1 MKKKSVVTPL
11 VCFSLSIL
19 GFASADNSS
28 QSSSNQDSS
37 SQSSSSKDN
46 SSQSSSNQDNSNQ
59 SSSSKDNSSQSSS
72 NQDNSNQ
79 SSSNKDNSNQSSSN
93 KDNSSQS
100 SSNQDNSS
108 QSNSSK
114 DNSSQSSSSQDNSN
128 QSSSNKD
135 NSSQVATSQTSPVQS
150 AARPYDLNIVAPV
163 QVAGSD
169 AASKA
174 FQTSVLPGM
183 LDTIKTTLPEGQY
196 HSPSQI
202 AAMSLDVSKM
212 VLGTTTDARV
222 YFVSEGAGYQNTLGI
237 STTGGSPL
245 SKDAALIFPNVSS
258 SVGYG
263 GSGSGVRSSSEPLAP
278 GDFVN
283 LGTLK
288 AGTALDFFLI
298 ANGAVG
304 GNDFFSTKSSLNQDG
319 LNHVVATATKGSPY
333 LLLSFEDLKG
343 GGDRDYNDVVF
354 AIDIGKANVA
364 KIAGLGAPE
373 PSLASG
379 SLLTGLVLLGFMRRR
394 RP

>member
-1 MKKKSVVTPL
+1 MKKKSVVAPL
-11 VCFSLSIL
+11 VWFGLSIFS
-19 GFASADNSS
+19 FAEGDSSSQNNSNQASSSQDNSS
-28 QSSSNQDSS
+28 LSSSNQVNVGQSS
-37 SQSSSSKDN
+37 SLQGNSGQLSSNQETTTQSSSS
-46 SSQSSSNQDNSNQ
+46 
-59 SSSSKDNSSQSSS
+59 
-72 NQDNSNQ
+72 
-79 SSSNKDNSNQSSSN
+79 
-93 KDNSSQS
+93 
-100 SSNQDNSS
+100 QDNSS
-108 QSNSSK
+108 QSNSK
-114 DNSSQSSSSQDNSN
+114 QDNSSQSNSKQDNSN
-128 QSSSNKD
+128 QANSAQDSSSLSVSKQD
-135 NSSQVATSQTSPVQS
+135 ISSQISPVQS
-150 AARPYDLNIVAPV
+150 AARPFDLNIVAPV

-183 LDTIKTTLPEGQY
+183 INTINTTLPEYKY
-196 HSPSQI
+196 HSPSTI

-212 VLGTTTDARV
+212 VLSETTDARV

-237 STTGGSPL
+237 STIGGGPL

-263 GSGSGVRSSSEPLAP
+263 GSGTGVRSSSEPLSP

-298 ANGAVG
+298 ANGAQG
-304 GNDFFSTKSSLNQDG
+304 GKDFFSTKSSLNQDG
-319 LNHVVATATKGSPY
+319 LDHVVATATKGSPY

-394 RP
+394 HP

>member
-1 MKKKSVVTPL
+1 MKKKSVAIPL
-11 VCFSLSIL
+11 VWFGLSIL
-19 GFASADNSS
+19 GFAAVEV
-28 QSSSNQDSS
+28 
-37 SQSSSSKDN
+37 
-46 SSQSSSNQDNSNQ
+46 SNQDNSSQ
-59 SSSSKDNSSQSSS
+59 ASSKE
-72 NQDNSNQ
+72 DNSN
-79 SSSNKDNSNQSSSN
+79 
-93 KDNSSQS
+93 QS

-108 QSNSSK
+108 QSSSKQDNSSQSNSK
-114 DNSSQSSSSQDNSN
+114 EDNSSQSSSKED
-128 QSSSNKD
+128 SSSQSPSKQD
-135 NSSQVATSQTSPVQS
+135 VSSQASPVQS
-150 AARPYDLNIVAPV
+150 AARPYNLSIVAPV

-183 LDTIKTTLPEGQY
+183 LDKIKNTLPEGQY
-196 HSPSQI
+196 HSPKNVT
-202 AAMSLDVSKM
+202 AMSLDVSKM
-212 VLGTTTDARV
+212 VLSTAVNARM

-237 STTGGSPL
+237 STTGGGPL
-245 SKDAALIFPNVSS
+245 SKDAALVFPNVSS

-298 ANGAVG
+298 ANGAAG
-304 GNDFFSTKSSLNQDG
+304 GTDFFSTKQSLNQDG
-319 LNHVVATATKGSPY
+319 LNHIVATATKGSPY
-333 LLLSFEDLKG
+333 LLFSFEDLKG

-354 AIDIGKANVA
+354 AVDIGKENVA

-379 SLLTGLVLLGFMRRR
+379 SLLTCLVFLGFVRRR